1 MSLLRLAVAFGIV
14 GLVVVIAAEPAHAWT
29 PATHIYLG
37 QTMLDHLAML
47 PGPVAE
53 LLRAFPY
60 DFLYG
65 NIAAD
70 SSIAKNYAPVSR
82 HCHHWHVGQEIHDHA
97 PTDALRAFGYGYL
110 SHLAADVVA
119 HNNFVPRQLALTSS
133 TPSVGH
139 AYWESRFESHLGE
152 QYSRQ
157 AKAIVRMDHGAAD
170 ELLDERISPTIFSV
184 RTNRR
189 LFKGMVH
196 LTENPGW
203 QMAFRV
209 AREQSRWDLSD
220 NDIELHMAW
229 SFDLIVDVLSGTDAV
244 ARHRDPAGAEALG
257 MAKSMR
263 KEGMKVGGARDPKRL
278 LQLTEERFG
287 LDQPQLGYW
296 DNSQPKLPWRN
307 QAEPHRVAI

>member
-1 MSLLRLAVAFGIV
+1 VTVAKVAVALAGVVLI
-14 GLVVVIAAEPAHAWT
+14 GLLLAEPAHAWT

-47 PGPVAE
+47 PGPVAD

-60 DFLYG
+60 DYLYG

-97 PTDALRAFGYGYL
+97 RSDALRAFGYGYL
-110 SHLAADVVA
+110 SHLAADVIA
-119 HNNFVPRQLALTSS
+119 HNNFVPRQLTLTSS

-139 AYWESRFESHLGE
+139 AYWESRFESHLGD

-157 AKAIVRMDHGAAD
+157 AKAIVRMDHAAAD

-209 AREQSRWDLSD
+209 AREQSRWDLTD
-220 NDIELHMAW
+220 EDLELHMAW
-229 SFDLIVDVLSGTDAV
+229 SFDLIVDVLSGTNAL
-244 ARHRDPAGAEALG
+244 ARHSDPAGAQALG
-257 MAKSMR
+257 RAKSMR
-263 KEGMKVGGARDPKRL
+263 KEGMRVGGARDPQKL
-278 LQLTEERFG
+278 LQLTEQHFG
-287 LDQPQLGYW
+287 LGRLELGYW
-296 DNSQPKLPWRN
+296 QDSTAKLPWR
-307 QAEPHRVAI
+307 EEVPHRVAI